1 MKKQDKIKGGK
12 ADKMSIEDI
21 AKKHDVSIDDIKA
34 QIKIG
39 KKIEMEHVDEE
50 DLAEEIAMDHLE
62 EIPDYYTRLI
72 KMEKEA
78 KKELKIESI
87 TEYAKRMRQLCGLEI
102 KEGFNTMQNPSDED
116 LSDVDVYS
124 GPNHINPSAAGM
136 TQGIEEEVEKD
147 GDKDYTVLKFEQV
160 QIEKGKDDDNLYPL
174 ANQ

>member
-1 MKKQDKIKGGK
+1 
-12 ADKMSIEDI
+12 
-21 AKKHDVSIDDIKA
+21 
-34 QIKIG
+34 
-39 KKIEMEHVDEE
+39 
-50 DLAEEIAMDHLE
+50 
-62 EIPDYYTRLI
+62 
-72 KMEKEA
+72 
-78 KKELKIESI
+78 
-87 TEYAKRMRQLCGLEI
+87 
-102 KEGFNTMQNPSDED
+102 MQNPSDED